1 MKTEFNFLFKDPVD
15 EPETSR
21 LDFPKPLDVSPANTL
36 ADTGE
41 SLELM
46 KVWDR
51 VVQLELELLNTTA
64 QARPAQPPARPP
76 TPA

>member
-1 MKTEFNFLFKDPVD
+1 MNLKHQ
-15 EPETSR
+15 
-21 LDFPKPLDVSPANTL
+21 ANTL

-41 SLELM
+41 SLKLM

-64 QARPAQPPARPP
+64 QAHPAQPPARPP
-76 TPA
+76 TPD